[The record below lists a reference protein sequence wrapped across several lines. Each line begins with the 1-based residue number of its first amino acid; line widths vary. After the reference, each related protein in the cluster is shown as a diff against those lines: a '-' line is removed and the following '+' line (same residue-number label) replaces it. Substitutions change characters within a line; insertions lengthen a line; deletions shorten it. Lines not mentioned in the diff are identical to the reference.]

1 MIAYTIYIIG
11 SRKFLPQEGKGKQH
25 FQRDGYKDARNY
37 LVAKFAS
44 ASAASSASTSAPSA
58 ASTSSSI
65 SISVSSS
72 STSSIL
78 CHNAAAA
85 VLSSED
91 LSFIDTTEETSSFST
106 PPLLCQISASASAAD
121 HCNSDS
127 SSSAAGIASSSS
139 AASTSP
145 PQQHQGSK
153 ILGFEKA
160 AFLHGHFYFNIYKE
174 GEKGKLDEMWLK
186 PVIQIGEVVA
196 GDEKLYHYTAHHM
209 NTKAV
214 PQKKDVSSFFFVEF
228 RAQNEREMIVFSN

>member
-44 ASAASSASTSAPSA
+44 ASAPSSAPSA
-58 ASTSSSI
+58 AFTSSSI

-106 PPLLCQISASASAAD
+106 PPLLCQISASASASD

-127 SSSAAGIASSSS
+127 SSAAAGIASSSS